1 MVTWWLPVNLLNI
14 SANINHLETWLT
26 SIKRSF
32 WGLFVAFE
40 TVRIIKELIEIW
52 LNEVCDKN
60 TWKNRKNLENT
71 KELVDEFER
80 AYEEEAKELR
90 QQEQKEEKKE
100 FSQELPREFM
110 AKILYKWGQ
119 KRYEKEKKK
128 N

>member
-1 MVTWWLPVNLLNI
+1 M
-14 SANINHLETWLT
+14 
-26 SIKRSF
+26 
-32 WGLFVAFE
+32 
-40 TVRIIKELIEIW
+40 RIIKELIEIW

>member
-1 MVTWWLPVNLLNI
+1 
-14 SANINHLETWLT
+14 
-26 SIKRSF
+26 
-32 WGLFVAFE
+32 
-40 TVRIIKELIEIW
+40 VRIIKELIEIW

-60 TWKNRKNLENT
+60 TWENRKNLENT

>member
-1 MVTWWLPVNLLNI
+1 M
-14 SANINHLETWLT
+14 
-26 SIKRSF
+26 
-32 WGLFVAFE
+32 
-40 TVRIIKELIEIW
+40 RIIKELIEIW

-60 TWKNRKNLENT
+60 TWENRKNLENT

>member
-1 MVTWWLPVNLLNI
+1 M
-14 SANINHLETWLT
+14 
-26 SIKRSF
+26 
-32 WGLFVAFE
+32 
-40 TVRIIKELIEIW
+40 RIIKELIEIW

-60 TWKNRKNLENT
+60 TWENRKNLENT

-80 AYEEEAKELR
+80 AYEEKAKELR